1 MMITLKEMERE
12 FEGDT
17 LVSLDMKAMGTFNDS
32 EFEGESYG
40 IFSREQNLFHGHI
53 VIPDDAKIGN
63 GVLYASHCSIACTSC
78 CVDAKPVLGA
88 QNFLSGVFGEKYEV
102 DSDYTVVQDPERV
115 VGFAKMHTDASIDRS
130 DPKHVRITGTVEIEA
145 DGIDTD
151 PDTGKIMEKS
161 AGYVE
166 LLRNIGPGE
175 IEGLIGYPYLPVRAK
190 GEHWPKAHV
199 YNVRRYKYDTNRQ
212 FPSAQVRPYH
222 LKNLKATRESGRRV
236 FDLLSD
242 AYFLPLSGAMGT
254 AEQLDRVAV

>member
-1 MMITLKEMERE
+1 MITLNEMERE

-17 LVSLDMKAMGTFNDS
+17 IVSLDMVAMGTFNGI
-32 EFEGESYG
+32 EFEGASYG
-40 IFSREQNLFHGHI
+40 AFSREQNLFHGHI
-53 VIPDDAKIGN
+53 VIPDEEKIGN

-88 QNFLSGVFGEKYEV
+88 KNFLSGVFGEKYEV
-102 DSDYTVVQDPERV
+102 DSDYTVVQDPEKI
-115 VGFAKMHTDASIDRS
+115 VGYAKMHTEASIDRS
-130 DPKHVRITGTVEIEA
+130 DPKRIKITGTVEIEA

-151 PDTGKIMEKS
+151 PDTGKILKKS

-175 IEGLIGYPYLPVRAK
+175 IEGLIAYPYLPVRAK
-190 GEHWPKAHV
+190 GDHWPKAHV
-199 YNVRRYKYDTNRQ
+199 YNVRRYKYDTDLL

-222 LKNLKATRESGRRV
+222 LTRLNATRESGKRV

-242 AYFLPLSGAMGT
+242 AYFMPLSGAKNT
-254 AEQLDRVAV
+254 VEQLDRMAI